1 MMASYKAALSAA
13 ILLTKQDD
21 AILCVALGSGSFL
34 NVVAVLVDVCVCVC
48 VCVCVFLCVC
58 VFGGDRM
65 FNTYLLYC
73 RLAGWGRF
81 AVLGLFAGNSGVVD
95 TALESRKKGSSTG
108 SALQGEVIPMNN
120 SDGYC
125 HFNYLES

>member
-13 ILLTKQDD
+13 ILLTKKDD

-48 VCVCVFLCVC
+48 VFVCFCVF
-58 VFGGDRM
+58 VFLGATACSTHTCCTAGLQVRGVLQWWV
-65 FNTYLLYC
+65 LLLVM
-73 RLAGWGRF
+73 R
-81 AVLGLFAGNSGVVD
+81 VLR
-95 TALESRKKGSSTG
+95 TWPQALHYKE
-108 SALQGEVIPMNN
+108 EVIPMQN
-120 SDGYC
+120 SDGYR

>member
-48 VCVCVFLCVC
+48 LCVFVCLC
-58 VFGGDRM
+58 F
-65 FNTYLLYC
+65 
-73 RLAGWGRF
+73 WGRPHVQHIL
-81 AVLGLFAGNSGVVD
+81 AVLQACRFGAFRSG
-95 TALESRKKGSSTG
+95 GSFG
-108 SALQGEVIPMNN
+108 W
-120 SDGYC
+120 
-125 HFNYLES
+125 